1 FLISMEHN
9 QAVGRFGETLA
20 KKYLI
25 KHGYSLVEANL
36 KISFQEIDIIAKYQD
51 LLVFVEVK
59 TRTSLVFGEADEAM
73 TYKKTS
79 NFKKAITLY
88 ASSQKIDANNIRADL
103 ISVDI
108 NRDKKTAKIKHYQDI
123 F

>member
-1 FLISMEHN
+1 MEHN
-9 QAVGRFGETLA
+9 QAIGKFGETLA
-20 KKYLI
+20 KNYLI
-25 KHGYSLVEANL
+25 KHGYSLVESNL

-88 ASSQKIDANNIRADL
+88 VSSQKIDANNIRADL